1 MLRPI
6 LIYLSQK
13 QTPKKILTGHA
24 LGRRMAA
31 RFIAGEELEAALAV
45 IRRLNAEGFMVT
57 LDLLGE
63 SVEEAAEAEA
73 ACQAYVRLL
82 DRLAAE
88 GLSSHVSVK
97 LTQLGLAID
106 EELACRHLSLICE
119 CAARHHNFV
128 RVDMEG
134 SAFTESTLRVFRA
147 VSAPRDVVGIVIQ
160 SYLYRSQKDV
170 EELLKCG
177 ARIRLV
183 KGAYDE
189 PREIAFHRKKDV
201 DANFS
206 RLMAMM
212 LSSGIY
218 HAIAT
223 HDARLIAETR
233 HYARAHHIPP
243 DRYEFQLLYGIRR
256 DLQRDLLRQ
265 GERVRLYVPYGHQWY
280 SYFMRRLA
288 ERPANMLFLL
298 RNLFRA

>member
-13 QTPKKILTGHA
+13 QTPKKLLTGHA

-31 RFIAGEELEAALAV
+31 RFIAGEELEDALQV
-45 IRRLNAEGFMVT
+45 IRRLYAEGLMVT

-73 ACQAYVRLL
+73 VCQAYVRLL
-82 DRLAAE
+82 DRLALE
-88 GLSSHVSVK
+88 GLNPHVSVK

-106 EELACRHLSLICE
+106 ERLACRHLSAICE

-134 SAFTESTLRVFRA
+134 SDFTESTLRVFGA
-147 VSAPRDVVGIVIQ
+147 IGAPRDVVGVVIQ
-160 SYLYRSQKDV
+160 SYLYRSERDV
-170 EELLKCG
+170 EALLKCG

-183 KGAYDE
+183 KGAYNE
-189 PREIAFHRKKDV
+189 PRDIAFQRKRDV
-201 DANFS
+201 DQNYS
-206 RLMAMM
+206 KLMQMM

-223 HDARLIAETR
+223 HDERLIAEAR
-233 HYARAHHIPP
+233 EYARGHNIPP
-243 DRYEFQLLYGIRR
+243 ERYEFQLLYGIRR
-256 DLQRDLLRQ
+256 DLQRDLVRQ

-288 ERPANMLFLL
+288 ERPANLLFLL
-298 RNLFRA
+298 RNLFRD

>member
-1 MLRPI
+1 MLRSI
-6 LIYLSQK
+6 LLYLSEK

-31 RFIAGEELEAALAV
+31 RFIAGEELEDALKV

-63 SVEEAAEAEA
+63 SVQDAAEAEA
-73 ACQAYVRLL
+73 ACQAYVHIL
-82 DRLAAE
+82 DRLSVE
-88 GLSSHVSVK
+88 GLNSHVSVK
-97 LTQLGLAID
+97 LTQLGLAMD
-106 EELACRHLSLICE
+106 EGLACRHLNSICE
-119 CAARHHNFV
+119 CAAKHHNFV

-134 SAFTESTLRVFRA
+134 SAFTEATLRVFRT
-147 VSAPRDVVGIVIQ
+147 VNAPRHVAGIVIQ
-160 SYLYRSQKDV
+160 SYLYRSDQDV

-189 PREIAFHRKKDV
+189 PREIAYPRKRDV
-201 DANFS
+201 DRSFV
-206 RLMAMM
+206 RLMEMM

-223 HDARLIAETR
+223 HDERLIAAAQD
-233 HYARAHHIPP
+233 YARAHDISP
-243 DRYEFQLLYGIRR
+243 DNYEFQLLYGIRR
-256 DLQRDLLRQ
+256 HLQRDLLRQ
-265 GERVRLYVPYGHQWY
+265 GARVRLYVPYGRQWY
-280 SYFMRRLA
+280 AYFMRRLA
-288 ERPANMLFLL
+288 ERPANLLFLL

>member
-1 MLRPI
+1 MLRPF

-31 RFIAGEELEAALAV
+31 RFIAGEELEDALEV

-63 SVEEAAEAEA
+63 SVQETAEAEA
-73 ACQAYVRLL
+73 ACQAYVQLL
-82 DRLAAE
+82 DRLAVE
-88 GLSSHVSVK
+88 RLNSHVSLK
-97 LTQLGLAID
+97 LTQLGLAI
-106 EELACRHLSLICE
+106 EEGLACRHLNLVCE
-119 CAARHHNFV
+119 CAARHDNFV

-134 SAFTESTLRVFRA
+134 SAFTEATLRVFRT
-147 VSAPRDVVGIVIQ
+147 VNAPRHVAGIAIQ
-160 SYLYRSQKDV
+160 SYLYRSDKDV

-189 PREIAFHRKKDV
+189 PPTIAYRRKRDV
-201 DANFS
+201 DHSFS
-206 RLMAMM
+206 RLMERM

-223 HDARLIAETR
+223 HDERLITAAQE
-233 HYARAHHIPP
+233 YARAHDISPNQ
-243 DRYEFQLLYGIRR
+243 YEFQLLYGIRR
-256 DLQRDLLRQ
+256 RLARDLLRQ
-265 GERVRLYVPYGHQWY
+265 GERVRVYVPYGRQWY

-288 ERPANMLFLL
+288 ERPANLFFLL

>member
-1 MLRPI
+1 
-6 LIYLSQK
+6 
-13 QTPKKILTGHA
+13 
-24 LGRRMAA
+24 MAA
-31 RFIAGEELEAALAV
+31 RFIAGEELETALEV

-63 SVEEAAEAEA
+63 SVGQAAEAEA
-73 ACQAYVRLL
+73 ACQAYIQLL

-88 GLSSHVSVK
+88 RLDSHVSVK

-106 EELACRHLSLICE
+106 EELACRHLSMLCE
-119 CAARHHNFV
+119 CAARYRNFV

-147 VSAPRDVVGIVIQ
+147 VNASRDVVGVVIQ
-160 SYLYRSQKDV
+160 SYLYRSEKDV
-170 EELLKCG
+170 EGLLKSG

-189 PREIAFHRKKDV
+189 PREIAFQRKKDV
-201 DANFS
+201 DRNYS
-206 RLMAMM
+206 RLMAM
-212 LSSGIY
+212 LLASGIY

-223 HDARLIAETR
+223 HDARLIAEAR
-233 HYARAHHIPP
+233 AYARAHSIPP
-243 DRYEFQLLYGIRR
+243 ERYEFQLLYGIRR
-256 DLQRDLLRQ
+256 DLQRELLRQ

-298 RNLFRA
+298 RNLVRD

>member
-13 QTPKKILTGHA
+13 QTPKKLLTGHA

-31 RFIAGEELEAALAV
+31 RFIAGEELEDALQV
-45 IRRLNAEGFMVT
+45 VGRLNAEGFMVT

-63 SVEEAAEAEA
+63 SVQEVGEAEA
-73 ACQAYVRLL
+73 ACQAYVHLVE
-82 DRLAAE
+82 RLAE
-88 GLSSHVSVK
+88 GGLNSHVSVK
-97 LTQLGLAID
+97 LTQLGLAI
-106 EELACRHLSLICE
+106 EEGLACRHLSVICE

-134 SAFTESTLRVFRA
+134 SAFTEATLRVFQA
-147 VSAPRDVVGIVIQ
+147 VNAPRDVAGIVIQ
-160 SYLYRSQKDV
+160 SYLYRSDKDV
-170 EELLKCG
+170 EELLRRG

-189 PREIAFHRKKDV
+189 PREIAYQRKRDV
-201 DANFS
+201 DRSFS
-206 RLMAMM
+206 RLMTIM

-223 HDARLIAETR
+223 HDERLISEAR
-233 HYARAHHIPP
+233 KFARAHNIPS
-243 DRYEFQLLYGIRR
+243 DHYEFQLLYGIRR

-265 GERVRLYVPYGHQWY
+265 GERVRLYVPCGRQWY
-280 SYFMRRLA
+280 PYFMRRLA
-288 ERPANMLFLL
+288 ERPANLFFLL
-298 RNLFRA
+298 RHLFRD

>member
-1 MLRPI
+1 
-6 LIYLSQK
+6 
-13 QTPKKILTGHA
+13 
-24 LGRRMAA
+24 MAA
-31 RFIAGEELEAALAV
+31 RFIAGEELEGALGV

-63 SVEEAAEAEA
+63 SVQDAGEAEA
-73 ACQAYVRLL
+73 ACQAYVHLL

-88 GLSSHVSVK
+88 GLNSHVSVK
-97 LTQLGLAID
+97 LTQLGLAI
-106 EELACRHLSLICE
+106 EEDLARRHLSVICE

-134 SAFTESTLRVFRA
+134 SAFTEATLRVFRA
-147 VSAPRDVVGIVIQ
+147 VNAPRDVAGAVIQ
-160 SYLYRSQKDV
+160 SYLYRSEKDV
-170 EELLKCG
+170 EELLKFG

-189 PREIAFHRKKDV
+189 PREIAFQRKRDV
-201 DANFS
+201 DRSYS

-218 HAIAT
+218 HAIGT
-223 HDARLIAETR
+223 HDERLIAEAR
-233 HYARAHHIPP
+233 EYARGHNIPP
-243 DRYEFQLLYGIRR
+243 ERYEFQLLYGIRR

-298 RNLFRA
+298 RNLFRE

>member
-13 QTPKKILTGHA
+13 QTPKKLLTGHS

-31 RFIAGEELEAALAV
+31 RFIAGEELEDALKV
-45 IRRLNAEGFMVT
+45 VGRLNGEGFMVT

-63 SVEEAAEAEA
+63 SVQEAEEAEA
-73 ACQAYVRLL
+73 ACQAYVQLL
-82 DRLAAE
+82 ERLAVE
-88 GLSSHVSVK
+88 GLNSHISVK
-97 LTQLGLAID
+97 LTQLGLAIS
-106 EELACRHLSLICE
+106 EGLACRHLGVICE
-119 CAARHHNFV
+119 CAARLNNFV

-134 SAFTESTLRVFRA
+134 SAFTEATLRAFRM
-147 VSAPRDVVGIVIQ
+147 VNAPRDVAGAVIQ
-160 SYLYRSQKDV
+160 SYLYRSEKDV

-177 ARIRLV
+177 GRIRLV

-189 PREIAFHRKKDV
+189 PREIAYQRKRDV
-201 DANFS
+201 DRSFS

-223 HDARLIAETR
+223 HDERIIAEAR
-233 HYARAHHIPP
+233 EYARRHHIPP
-243 DRYEFQLLYGIRR
+243 EGYEFQLLYGIRR
-256 DLQRDLLRQ
+256 DLQRELLRQ
-265 GERVRLYVPYGHQWY
+265 GQRVRLYVPYGHQWY

-298 RNLFRA
+298 RNLFRE

>member
-1 MLRPI
+1 MLRSI
-6 LIYLSQK
+6 LLYLSDK
-13 QTPKKILTGHA
+13 ETPKKILTAHA

-31 RFIAGEELEAALAV
+31 RFIAGEELEDALKV

-63 SVEEAAEAEA
+63 SVQETAEAEA
-73 ACQAYVRLL
+73 ACQAYLRLL
-82 DRLAAE
+82 DRLAVE
-88 GLSSHVSVK
+88 RLNSHVSVK

-106 EELACRHLSLICE
+106 EGSACRHLSLICE

-134 SAFTESTLRVFRA
+134 SAFTEATLRVFRT
-147 VSAPRDVVGIVIQ
+147 VSAPRHVAGIVIQ
-160 SYLYRSQKDV
+160 SYLYRSDKDV

-189 PREIAFHRKKDV
+189 PPAIAYRRKRDV
-201 DANFS
+201 DRSFS
-206 RLMAMM
+206 RLMEMM

-223 HDARLIAETR
+223 HDERLIGVTQE
-233 HYARAHHIPP
+233 YARVHHISPEC
-243 DRYEFQLLYGIRR
+243 YEFQFLYGIRR
-256 DLQRDLLRQ
+256 DLQRHLLRQ
-265 GERVRLYVPYGHQWY
+265 GAPVRLYVPYGRQWY
-280 SYFMRRLA
+280 AYFMRHLA
-288 ERPANMLFLL
+288 ERPANLLFLL

>member
-1 MLRPI
+1 MLRSI
-6 LIYLSQK
+6 LLYLSEK

-31 RFIAGEELEAALAV
+31 RFIAGEELEDALQV
-45 IRRLNAEGFMVT
+45 VRRLNTEGFMVT

-63 SVEEAAEAEA
+63 SVQEAAEAEA
-73 ACQAYVRLL
+73 ACQAYVHIL

-88 GLSSHVSVK
+88 GLNSHVSVK

-106 EELACRHLSLICE
+106 EGLACRQLRLICE
-119 CAARHHNFV
+119 CAAKYHNFV

-134 SAFTESTLRVFRA
+134 SAFTEATLRVFRT
-147 VSAPRDVVGIVIQ
+147 VSAPRHVAGIVIQ
-160 SYLYRSQKDV
+160 SYLYRSDKDV
-170 EELLKCG
+170 EELLKSG

-189 PREIAFHRKKDV
+189 PPAIAYARKRDV
-201 DANFS
+201 DRSFV
-206 RLMAMM
+206 RLMEMM

-223 HDARLIAETR
+223 HDERLIAAAQE
-233 HYARAHHIPP
+233 YARAHDISP
-243 DRYEFQLLYGIRR
+243 DDYEFQLLYGIRR
-256 DLQRDLLRQ
+256 HLQRDLLRQ
-265 GERVRLYVPYGHQWY
+265 GARVRLYVPYGRQWY
-280 SYFMRRLA
+280 AYFMRRLA
-288 ERPANMLFLL
+288 ERPANLLFLL

>member
-13 QTPKKILTGHA
+13 QTPKKLLTGHA

-31 RFIAGEELEAALAV
+31 RFIAGEELEDALKV
-45 IRRLNAEGFMVT
+45 VRRLNAEGFTVT

-63 SVEEAAEAEA
+63 SVQEAGEAEA

-82 DRLAAE
+82 DRLAVE
-88 GLSSHVSVK
+88 GLNSHISVK
-97 LTQLGLAID
+97 LTQLGLAI
-106 EELACRHLSLICE
+106 EEGLACRHLSVICE

-134 SAFTESTLRVFRA
+134 SAFTEATLRVFRT
-147 VSAPRDVVGIVIQ
+147 VNAPRDVAGAVIQ
-160 SYLYRSQKDV
+160 SYLYRSDKDV

-189 PREIAFHRKKDV
+189 PREIAYPRKRDV
-201 DANFS
+201 DRSFV
-206 RLMAMM
+206 RLMERM

-218 HAIAT
+218 H
-223 HDARLIAETR
+223 
-233 HYARAHHIPP
+233 
-243 DRYEFQLLYGIRR
+243 
-256 DLQRDLLRQ
+256 
-265 GERVRLYVPYGHQWY
+265 
-280 SYFMRRLA
+280 
-288 ERPANMLFLL
+288 
-298 RNLFRA
+298 